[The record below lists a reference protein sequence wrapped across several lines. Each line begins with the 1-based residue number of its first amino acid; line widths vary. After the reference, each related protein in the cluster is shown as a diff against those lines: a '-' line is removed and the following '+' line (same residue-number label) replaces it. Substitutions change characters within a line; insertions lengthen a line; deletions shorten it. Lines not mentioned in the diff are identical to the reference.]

1 MVMLNVPAL
10 GGKSGPLLA
19 STVHPQVRDILND
32 DSLMGASLGEAM
44 IQAIDMQMKLHTE
57 QDLRFLETLDAKD
70 EDIVLPVTQP
80 GSQDGQD
87 DVLPSTSEGHEPPTL
102 FAHATARVAIELG
115 KASET
120 EAQEIASRV
129 PLVAS
134 SSFKDAIFNF
144 APLPYAVLS
153 QALRF
158 SSMAKTPRGSK
169 QASESGGASQGAD
182 AVDEWIIRN
191 EKYMRA
197 RLVLDNPRDDGSP
210 AAPTGDETNPS
221 LLRLGIDK
229 SGSHWKEFMVG
240 LGRDSKRVFVNSNPQ
255 DSSSS
260 TIRIQRPDKADLP
273 GLLLLDHYRKEV
285 IEINALSAFQSRF
298 ETMIFAALKGLDW
311 SNVLVAGGIAL
322 AALTSVTDEEAQKSE
337 GSDID
342 LYLWGLTADQANAKL
357 LEIEKVFAS
366 NLPLD
371 EGTGKPIKYAAL
383 RNLQTITFVPERYPY
398 RRVQVI
404 LKLCLNPMAILLNFD
419 LDQVAVGYTGD
430 EVWMLP
436 RASRALVTGYT
447 TFTMDLI
454 HGSFLESRK
463 ATQCKRVFKYGERG
477 YGLRFLPS
485 YIEALPTVP
494 LNQKT
499 TTEKNVPEEL
509 LPRDELNVTLREER
523 ARVAWWLASHNR
535 KFRLP
540 FRDRRVSM
548 AESRKLNTGEIA
560 DSGSLSGWQL
570 FARHIA
576 SWELAQLGY
585 FVLFGQEE
593 TLVSDF
599 YPDDPLAYDD
609 GPEFSWNEGFSLE
622 TLRNAVDAANNF
634 DEDMLQ
640 GSLRELGIIPSRY
653 EDFRPRKDFE
663 KLVQVN
669 AEKYLNERV
678 PLKRVI
684 LASSLHEALAEP
696 LVAIVHLPKNFRAH
710 AESLLKGASSSFED
724 VIKANAPL
732 PLPVAHQL
740 DAGGDAGVS
749 SDADSIL
756 SYWING
762 PDPKAHRIMREGTEG
777 DVPIVPHW
785 QLVSRETDEVYEV
798 VHAFRR
804 AHRNLVVEA
813 EMRNRSVRRQVGR
826 RLVRPTERSE
836 RDAFERWACTRVL
849 FEHHGDASRR
859 ILAVPRWVVFCRFIL
874 TQADAH
880 HLSDERYQVDW
891 SEESNDGEGGDG
903 VGSSGRSAAGSKK
916 SEPPQTVEDWVATT
930 FGTSRRFVLRSYD
943 WPDWFRQCLP
953 PVHLLPALENGC
965 DAIPS
970 EFGDDWW
977 TTDPEDTD
985 PEDTDAED

>member
-102 FAHATARVAIELG
+102 FSHATARVAIELG

-191 EKYMRA
+191 QKYMRA

-371 EGTGKPIKYAAL
+371 EGTGKPIKYAVL

-454 HGSFLESRK
+454 HG
-463 ATQCKRVFKYGERG
+463 YGERG

-535 KFRLP
+535 
-540 FRDRRVSM
+540 
-548 AESRKLNTGEIA
+548 N
-560 DSGSLSGWQL
+560 GWQL

-724 VIKANAPL
+724 VIKTNAPL

-836 RDAFERWACTRVL
+836 RDAFERWA
-849 FEHHGDASRR
+849 S
-859 ILAVPRWVVFCRFIL
+859 
-874 TQADAH
+874 DAH

-903 VGSSGRSAAGSKK
+903 VGSSGRSAAESKK